1 MAERPIPSS
10 IFNSEM
16 RSLGGIVIR
25 WAVFGV
31 CFMATIEMASRIDQ
45 WWTYRAPIFGL
56 YTYDSALFT
65 TDEYGITGRPNGAYE
80 KWRLNSYGFRGPEIQ
95 RAKDSNQLRVVC
107 IGASETFGLY
117 EQPGHEWPRQL
128 EGMLQHSGVH
138 AEVINAA
145 IAGMGLH
152 QRTLHVQNRLLPFSP
167 DVLVFMLEYGSYA
180 GMTEEKLQVW
190 HTQPPGLPTRD
201 GPLDGVKSL
210 RTVSRLKDVFFPRLP
225 VAVQQAIEELERRV
239 RLRAWQRDLG
249 YKFRSIKHLRPLEV
263 DVFKR
268 DLEDLH
274 HISNTAGA
282 TVILLAPAMW
292 FNERNLSMT
301 YLSWPFI
308 DESWWREAQGVLS
321 SVAREFAEQEGFD
334 YLDLSELVRGH
345 EQEWMMD
352 MLHFN
357 DDGAKQVAQR
367 VAAKIT
373 QRRSAAVPR

>member
-1 MAERPIPSS
+1 
-10 IFNSEM
+10 
-16 RSLGGIVIR
+16 
-25 WAVFGV
+25 
-31 CFMATIEMASRIDQ
+31 
-45 WWTYRAPIFGL
+45 
-56 YTYDSALFT
+56 
-65 TDEYGITGRPNGAYE
+65 
-80 KWRLNSYGFRGPEIQ
+80 
-95 RAKDSNQLRVVC
+95 
-107 IGASETFGLY
+107 
-117 EQPGHEWPRQL
+117 
-128 EGMLQHSGVH
+128 MLKHSGVH